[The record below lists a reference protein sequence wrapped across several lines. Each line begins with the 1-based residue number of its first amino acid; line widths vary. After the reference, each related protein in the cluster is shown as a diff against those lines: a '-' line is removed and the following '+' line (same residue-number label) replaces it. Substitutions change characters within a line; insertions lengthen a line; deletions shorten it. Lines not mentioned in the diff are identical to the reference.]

1 MQCCCS
7 GVVTPRLKIKQGIG
21 TQRQG
26 ERGKGDMSAKEEVMK
41 STQLFTYLDTPI
53 GALLL
58 AGDGESLTLLGFPS
72 GKMQRRHEDSW
83 QRSDTAFAEA
93 RAQLTAY
100 FSGELSDFDLPLNPQ
115 GTEFQKEVW
124 LALRQIPYGET
135 WSYGELARQIG
146 RPKASRAV
154 GAANSVNPLPVIIP
168 CHRVIGAN
176 GKLTGFG
183 GGIETKQHLLALEQ
197 TYLASCR

>member
-26 ERGKGDMSAKEEVMK
+26 ERGEGDMSAKEEVMK
-41 STQLFTYLDTPI
+41 STQLFTYLDSPI

-58 AGDGESLTLLGFPS
+58 AGDGDSLTLLGFPS

-100 FSGELSDFDLPLNPQ
+100 FSGELRDR
-115 GTEFQKEVW
+115 K
-124 LALRQIPYGET
+124 
-135 WSYGELARQIG
+135 
-146 RPKASRAV
+146 
-154 GAANSVNPLPVIIP
+154 SVV
-168 CHRVIGAN
+168 
-176 GKLTGFG
+176 
-183 GGIETKQHLLALEQ
+183 
-197 TYLASCR
+197 